1 MIPLS
6 VPHIFDS
13 EKQLVQDCLDTGWV
27 SSAGKYVD
35 DFENLIRDFT
45 GIKFSCAV
53 MNGTS
58 GLHLALKSLGV
69 TNNDCVLTNNLTFV
83 ATLNSISYTGAE
95 PILVDV
101 KRDTWQIDLD
111 LLQYWLKENTIKRN
125 GQTTLISSQKV
136 IKAIVPVYV
145 MGNAYDVHQL
155 KNIAEE
161 YNLKIIEDSTE
172 ALGTKVNSLHAG
184 NFGDVGVFSFNG
196 NKIITTGGG
205 GMVVSKDKSL
215 ISRIKHLSTTAKTNP
230 LTYFHDDV
238 GYNYRLVN
246 VLAAI
251 GVGQMENIN
260 IIINKK
266 RSIFNLYKENLSPT
280 SVTFQSTMQNVDWN
294 HWMITIKT
302 NQSKKLQQYLE
313 EQNIQSRPFW
323 TPMNEL
329 PMFNDL
335 IYISS
340 NDVSRE
346 LFQSCTS
353 IPCSFD
359 LTEEDQWTVINAINK
374 FFKYEINK

>member
-13 EKQLVQDCLDTGWV
+13 EKNYVQDCLETGWV

-35 DFENLIRDFT
+35 AFEESIRSFT
-45 GIKFSCAV
+45 GIEHSCAV

-58 GLHLALKSLGV
+58 GLHLALTALGI
-69 TNNDCVLTNNLTFV
+69 THNDCVLTNNLTFV

-101 KRDTWQIDLD
+101 KPDTWQIDLE
-111 LLQYWLKENTIKRN
+111 LLENWLKINTIKYKDK
-125 GQTTLISSQKV
+125 TVLIDSKKV

-145 MGNAYDVHQL
+145 MGNAYDVFGLQR
-155 KNIAEE
+155 IAKE

-172 ALGTKVNSLHAG
+172 ALGTKINSTHAG
-184 NFGDVGVFSFNG
+184 NFGDIGVFSFNG

-205 GMVVSKDKSL
+205 GMIVSKNKSL
-215 ISRIKHLSTTAKTNP
+215 ISTIRHLSTTAKTDP
-230 LTYFHDDV
+230 LNYFHDEI

-251 GVGQMENIN
+251 GLGQMENIQA
-260 IIINKK
+260 ILNKK
-266 RSIFNLYKENLSPT
+266 QMIFKNYKENLSPLHIN
-280 SVTFQSTMQNVDWN
+280 FQATDKNVDWN
-294 HWMITIKT
+294 HWMVSIKT
-302 NQSKKLQQYLE
+302 KESEKLREYLDKKD
-313 EQNIQSRPFW
+313 IQTRPFW

-329 PMFNDL
+329 PMFKDL
-335 IYISS
+335 TYISL
-340 NDVSRE
+340 NNVSKE
-346 LFQSCTS
+346 LFNSCTS

-359 LTEEDQWTVINAINK
+359 LTSEEQWIIIESINTFFNDVIK
-374 FFKYEINK
+374 